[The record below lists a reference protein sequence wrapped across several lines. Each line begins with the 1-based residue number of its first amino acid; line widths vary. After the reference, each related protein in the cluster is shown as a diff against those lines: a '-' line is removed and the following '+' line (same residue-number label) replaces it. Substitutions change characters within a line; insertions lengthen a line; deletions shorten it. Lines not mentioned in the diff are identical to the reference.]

1 MLGDRLAQRFVVA
14 AALAVADEGGAGDGG
29 HVLHTHEDAKGD
41 GACPPPRGPVGRLG
55 AQARNGGGC
64 SRFSSSSACS
74 SCCSAAARS
83 GSPRAA
89 PSRSTWPRSE
99 ERRVGK
105 ECVSTCRYRWSPYH

>member
-74 SCCSAAARS
+74 SSCSAAARKL
-83 GSPRAA
+83 GRA
-89 PSRSTWPRSE
+89 SCRE
-99 ERRVGK
+99 RVGQ
-105 ECVSTCRYRWSPYH
+105 CRSISGAAVSLTKQKKTKK